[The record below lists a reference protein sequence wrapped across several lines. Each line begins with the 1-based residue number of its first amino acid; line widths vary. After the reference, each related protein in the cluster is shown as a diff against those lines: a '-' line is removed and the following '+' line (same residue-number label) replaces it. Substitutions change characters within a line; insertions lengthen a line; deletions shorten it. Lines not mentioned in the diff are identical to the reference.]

1 MQEGAEKVLLGHSYW
16 EVEKR
21 FTKIDRLTNSTKIM
35 DQKMK
40 SLFET
45 DFMFIRQMK
54 FQKSWLE
61 KKFFF

>member
-16 EVEKR
+16 EVQKR
-21 FTKIDRLTNSTKIM
+21 FTKIDNSTKIR